1 MLLTAVLAVCAVGTT
16 VQAST
21 GWEGNT
27 FYIGGDQAGHLD
39 NSVVTG
45 FSTGTP
51 EGGVFTTTMETVD
64 VTGKTGTLNLWA
76 DYNGATTTNAILG
89 ELKVAKDTTLNFG
102 INSWNASRYF
112 DTLTIEQLSVA
123 DGGSTSISTADLNH
137 KINIKGLSGSLNNVT
152 VSNGHLTISAATASV
167 GGKLYSNGGNV
178 TLGDGTNAG
187 IITVERVEFSDR
199 NGGDALNLNI
209 ESGYTLKV
217 TGSTNDVANNTGQ
230 YKTNSFIISE
240 WANSTNMNVRGTVL
254 AENAAVLTGDSG
266 ATINI
271 ENGATLATK
280 GLGQSNPGKTTTST
294 INLADGGTLILG
306 DMGLNYNGRAT
317 VNVAGGTIG
326 IAAGEVTI
334 AESLNITGAATLE
347 TTQYTYGE
355 TTVAKGDTA
364 GTVNITKDLT
374 GNGSLTIS
382 GNGNVN
388 LGQIES
394 SVSISAGEANIDFGG
409 SLTLGDSASFT
420 AGSGTY
426 TISGDA
432 ALFNTAAGGIIVDKD
447 GAAATNG
454 FMQGAYELISGGTIT
469 NEFTVSYE
477 GTEYTINN
485 ESRAFGDGGTNYNT
499 WYVTQDSSTLSD
511 VYTQSQ
517 AGASVNA
524 DINLAAGT
532 TLNADTA
539 LQSAVEMEGDAT
551 LNISEG
557 VSVAATSITTGG
569 NTVTL
574 DGKGT
579 YNISAGNATKVA
591 IAEGWSGTVE
601 LFGQSNASL
610 DLSAYGQAGS
620 TISIKEYTGYFA
632 NNQNATKTIAANL
645 ILTNTNLAAV
655 ELTNGYSGCTYAFT
669 GSMKGSGNFLVNKDL
684 NGGKMTFEFSGDVSD
699 WDGQMAIIAGEHNIV
714 FTGDATVIN
723 AQLISRSTQQGGKG
737 KANITFD
744 HEQDVTV
751 NSTFTNQANGIH
763 LTVSNTGTTTFTS
776 NQVAMSSLTLTEGTK
791 AAFTGITNL
800 SVTNLTL
807 DADTML
813 TIGNGT
819 AVVDGSA
826 APALAVTGTAELT
839 GGATINGGLDLSNA
853 TAITLNGMDAAITI
867 NGDLTL
873 PGTAI
878 SLSGD
883 VLEALS
889 GLTAGQQV
897 ALFDVTGT
905 FTLGD
910 MEVSALAAEDGKMLT
925 DVFSAADVEWDDIY
939 LGYDGTTVYAAMMDT
954 TTPDTPVDPTVP
966 EPTTATLSL
975 LALAALA
982 ARRRRR

>member
-1 MLLTAVLAVCAVGTT
+1 MLLTAVLAVFAVGTT

-27 FYIGGDQAGHLD
+27 FYLGGGQAGHLD
-39 NSVVTG
+39 NSSVTG

-51 EGGVFTTTMETVD
+51 EGGVFTTTIETVD
-64 VTGKTGTLNLWA
+64 VTAKTGTLNLWA
-76 DYNGATTTNAILG
+76 DYNDGAVVNTNAVIG
-89 ELKVAKDTTLNFG
+89 ELKVANDVTLNVST
-102 INSWNASRYF
+102 NSWGNNRYF
-112 DTLTIEQLSVA
+112 DTLTIGNLVIADNGSAALNITGPNHSVN
-123 DGGSTSISTADLNH
+123 LN
-137 KINIKGLSGSLNNVT
+137 GVSGSL
-152 VSNGHLTISAATASV
+152 SR
-167 GGKLYSNGGNV
+167 LYSSSGNV
-178 TLGDGTNAG
+178 TLGDGTNAS
-187 IITVERVEFSDR
+187 IIKVERVEFSDR
-199 NGGDALNLNI
+199 NGGDALNLSI
-209 ESGYTLKV
+209 ESGCTLKV
-217 TGSTNDVANNTGQ
+217 TGSTNTVDSNAVAQ

-280 GLGQSNPGKTTTST
+280 GLGQSNPGKTSTST

-374 GNGSLTIS
+374 GNGSLAIS
-382 GNGNVN
+382 GTGNVN
-388 LGQIES
+388 LSKIDS
-394 SVSISAGEANIDFGG
+394 SVSISAGEANISFGG
-409 SLTLGDSASFT
+409 TLSLGDAATFT

-426 TISGDA
+426 TVGADISMFDVA
-432 ALFNTAAGGIIVDKD
+432 PGGSIVDKN
-447 GAAATNG
+447 GAADNG
-454 FMQGAYELISGGTIT
+454 FMQGSYLLISGGTVT
-469 NEFTVSYE
+469 NEFTVNYE
-477 GTEYTINN
+477 GTDYTINN
-485 ESRAFGDGGTNYNT
+485 ETRSFGNGGTSYNT
-499 WYVTQDSSTLSD
+499 WYVTQDSSTLSE
-511 VYTQSQ
+511 VYAQSQ
-517 AGASVNA
+517 AGGQVNA

-539 LQSAVEMEGDAT
+539 LQSSVEMGGNAT
-551 LNISEG
+551 INISEG
-557 VSVAATSITTGG
+557 VSVAAASITTGG

-620 TISIKEYTGYFA
+620 TISLQSYTGYFL
-632 NNQNATKTIAANL
+632 NSGNGTKTIAANL
-645 ILTNTNLAAV
+645 LLTNTNLAAV

-669 GSMKGSGNFLVNKDL
+669 GSVKGNGNFLVAKDL
-684 NGGKMTFEFSGDVSD
+684 SGGKMTFEFSGDVSG
-699 WDGQMAIIAGEHNIV
+699 WSGQMAITQGEHNV
-714 FTGDATVIN
+714 KFTGDSTVVN
-723 AQLISRSTQQGGKG
+723 AQLISRVNG
-737 KANITFD
+737 KANISFE
-744 HEQDVTV
+744 HEKDVTV
-751 NSTFTNQANGIH
+751 NSNFTNGANGIH

-776 NQVAMSSLTLTEGTK
+776 NQVAMSSLTLTEGTE
-791 AAFTGITNL
+791 AAFTGISSL
-800 SVTNLTL
+800 SIKNLTL
-807 DADTML
+807 DANAIL

-819 AVVDGSA
+819 AVADGAA
-826 APALAVTGTAELT
+826 APALTVSEKLELT
-839 GGATINGGLDLSNA
+839 GGATINGGLAITSTEY

-873 PGTAI
+873 PGTDI

-897 ALFDVTGT
+897 DLFDVSGV

-910 MEVSALAAEDGKMLT
+910 VEVSALAVGDKLLT
-925 DVFSAADVEWDDIY
+925 DVFSVANMQWDEDIY
-939 LGYDGTTVYAAMMDT
+939 LAYDGETVYAALMT
-954 TTPDTPVDPTVP
+954 PVSPDTPVDPTVP

-982 ARRRRR
+982 ARRRRK

>member
-27 FYIGGDQAGHLD
+27 FYIGGAQAGHLD

-76 DYNGATTTNAILG
+76 DYNDGAVVNTNAVIG
-89 ELKVAKDTTLNFG
+89 ELKVANDVTLNVST
-102 INSWNASRYF
+102 NSWGNNRYF
-112 DTLTIEQLSVA
+112 DTLTIGNLVIADNGSAALNITGPNHSVN
-123 DGGSTSISTADLNH
+123 LN
-137 KINIKGLSGSLNNVT
+137 GVSGSL
-152 VSNGHLTISAATASV
+152 SR
-167 GGKLYSNGGNV
+167 LYSSSGNV
-178 TLGDGTNAG
+178 TLGDGTNAS

-199 NGGDALNLNI
+199 NGGDALNLSI
-209 ESGYTLKV
+209 ESGCTLKV
-217 TGSTNDVANNTGQ
+217 TGSTNDIANATGQ

-347 TTQYTYGE
+347 TTQYTYDE
-355 TTVAKGDTA
+355 TTVTKGDTA

-409 SLTLGDSASFT
+409 TLTLGDSASFT

-432 ALFNTAAGGIIVDKD
+432 TLFNIAAGGLIVDKD
-447 GAAATNG
+447 GTAATNG

-485 ESRAFGDGGTNYNT
+485 ESRAFGAGGTNYNT

-539 LQSAVEMEGDAT
+539 LQSTVEMEGDAT
-551 LNISEG
+551 INISEG
-557 VSVAATSITTGG
+557 VSVAAASITTGG

-620 TISIKEYTGYFA
+620 TISIKEYTGYFV

-669 GSMKGSGNFLVNKDL
+669 GSVKGNGNFLVAKNL

-699 WDGQMAIIAGEHNIV
+699 WTGQMAITEGEHNV
-714 FTGDATVIN
+714 RFSGDATVVN
-723 AQLISRSTQQGGKG
+723 AQLISRNNG

-751 NSTFTNQANGIH
+751 NSNFTNGANGIH

-776 NQVAMSSLTLTEGTK
+776 NQVAMSSLTLTEGTE
-791 AAFTGITNL
+791 AAFTGISSL
-800 SVTNLTL
+800 SIKNLTL
-807 DADTML
+807 DADAIL
-813 TIGNGT
+813 TIGNGAAT
-819 AVVDGSA
+819 AAGAA
-826 APALAVTGTAELT
+826 APALTVSEKLELT
-839 GGATINGGLDLSNA
+839 GGATINGGLAINSTEY

-910 MEVSALAAEDGKMLT
+910 TELSLLELGDKLLT
-925 DVFSAADVEWDDIY
+925 DVFSVANVEWNEDLY
-939 LGYDGTTVYAAMMDT
+939 LGYDGTTVYAGVMDT
-954 TTPDTPVDPTVP
+954 TIPVDPTVP

-982 ARRRRR
+982 ARRRRK